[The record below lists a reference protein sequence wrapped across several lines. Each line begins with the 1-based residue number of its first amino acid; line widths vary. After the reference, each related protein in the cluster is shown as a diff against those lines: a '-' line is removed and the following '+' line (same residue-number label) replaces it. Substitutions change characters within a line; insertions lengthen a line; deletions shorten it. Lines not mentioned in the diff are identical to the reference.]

1 MEDLCQQKSPAES
14 GRGFVGF
21 VWQSGDRLL
30 GCSLTCLVSLA
41 APPSP
46 AATAGGGDTAEKE
59 GAGFGD
65 GGDIDGA
72 PDLLVCD
79 SDSVFS

>member
-1 MEDLCQQKSPAES
+1 M
-14 GRGFVGF
+14 
-21 VWQSGDRLL
+21 
-30 GCSLTCLVSLA
+30 SLA
-41 APPSP
+41 APPSS
-46 AATAGGGDTAEKE
+46 AAAGSGDAAEEE